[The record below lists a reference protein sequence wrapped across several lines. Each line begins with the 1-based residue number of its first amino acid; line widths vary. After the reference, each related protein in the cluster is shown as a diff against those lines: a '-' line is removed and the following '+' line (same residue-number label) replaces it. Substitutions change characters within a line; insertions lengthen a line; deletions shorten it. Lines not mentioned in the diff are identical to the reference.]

1 LLILNSIQEDNNYQE
16 VFVNLIYLMY
26 QTDNHLIII
35 QVVNNFN
42 LKFLAMRLLK
52 SKYFLLVILV
62 FSFNSMFSQPRG
74 VSTTDSLDQKYFDWF
89 NSSPANGQNQGA
101 SVNRSY
107 TELLKNKKPGKKI
120 VVAVIDGGVDITHP
134 ELQGKIWIN
143 ADETDGNG
151 IDDDKNGFVDDIH
164 GWNFIGN
171 SNGENILYEN
181 MEYVRIFKTL
191 NPKFEKVGSINE
203 VKVSE
208 QNSYKLYLKCKTKL
222 IEELEKYS
230 FRKRNITDFEE
241 TFTARESVI
250 KAFLKKENVTQNDIE
265 AINTNNSEV
274 NTAKDYLL
282 DLYKNGFSPN
292 SLAEMKKRVND
303 FLTYYLN
310 VEFDARKLVGDNP
323 DDILDTKYGNN
334 NVNGPRASHGTF
346 VSGIIA
352 ANRSNNLGINGI
364 ADNVEIMVLR
374 VVPDGDERDKDV
386 ALAIRYAVDNG
397 ANIIN
402 MSFGKYFETGRQ
414 FVDDAIHY
422 ADIHNVLMVHSA
434 GNDGDNLDLIDHYPT
449 KILSNGSV
457 AKNWITIGASSDVLD
472 KNFCAVFSNYGQ
484 KNVDLFAPG
493 VNIISIYPHNLYHMG
508 DGTSFSGPVVTGVA
522 ALVWSYYPELTA
534 LELKEVLMNSS
545 TRYPKSKVYIPNIK
559 SEKRS
564 KAKFGKLSQTGG
576 IINAYDALLSAEK
589 VAVTKQAGK

>member
-1 LLILNSIQEDNNYQE
+1 
-16 VFVNLIYLMY
+16 MY

-422 ADIHNVLMVHSA
+422 WSLF
-434 GNDGDNLDLIDHYPT
+434 
-449 KILSNGSV
+449 
-457 AKNWITIGASSDVLD
+457 SD
-472 KNFCAVFSNYGQ
+472 FYFFQ
-484 KNVDLFAPG
+484 KK
-493 VNIISIYPHNLYHMG
+493 Y
-508 DGTSFSGPVVTGVA
+508 
-522 ALVWSYYPELTA
+522 
-534 LELKEVLMNSS
+534 
-545 TRYPKSKVYIPNIK
+545 
-559 SEKRS
+559 
-564 KAKFGKLSQTGG
+564 
-576 IINAYDALLSAEK
+576 
-589 VAVTKQAGK
+589 